1 MFDLNATM
9 TEPCAICGDDLIHQV
24 EIETETYMLAN
35 SIGSGTTKG
44 QIIHHL
50 RANYNLPEWLVN
62 ITIPEPE
69 SVPTTFINLNG
80 PLVCIH
86 LQSITESTRIA
97 GVDRTVYLD
106 NRVLDPSRSQQVY
119 NHSPN
124 GFSWGYGGSGPAQL
138 ALALLLEAGA
148 SEMEAQKKYQEFK
161 WEVIATMPDQTKF
174 SMPGK
179 QVIDWL
185 TDRRKTNA

>member
-9 TEPCAICGDDLIHQV
+9 TEPCAICGDDLTHQA

-35 SIGSGTTKG
+35 NIGSGATRG
-44 QIIHHL
+44 EIIHHL
-50 RANYNLPEWLVN
+50 RANYNLPEWLGN

-69 SVPTTFINLNG
+69 SVPETFINLNG
-80 PLVCIH
+80 PLACIH

-97 GVDRTVYLD
+97 GVDHTVYLD
-106 NRVLDPSRSQQVY
+106 DHVLDPSRSQQTY

-148 SEMEAQKKYQEFK
+148 SELEARKTYQEFK
-161 WEVIATMPDQTKF
+161 LEVIANMPDQTKF

-185 TDRRKTNA
+185 TDRRKANA